1 MKKSI
6 GIFAVLPI
14 LVLFSGCEKQKKTTN
29 ENQKSSEISS
39 INPNIIELSNS
50 NYMMYFEISTYCAYS
65 GGGMFYYKYL
75 EIKGALSSALYNAKI
90 TYVVNN
96 GSTSNTYQADVNAG
110 GHYLSPGYSHTA
122 DILITWVIGTV
133 ELLRSN

>member
-1 MKKSI
+1 
-6 GIFAVLPI
+6 
-14 LVLFSGCEKQKKTTN
+14 
-29 ENQKSSEISS
+29 
-39 INPNIIELSNS
+39 
-50 NYMMYFEISTYCAYS
+50 MMYFEISTYCAYS

-90 TYVVNN
+90 TYVVND
-96 GSTSNTYQADVNAG
+96 GSTSTTYQANVNAG

-122 DILITWVIGTV
+122 DISITWVIGTV

>member
-1 MKKSI
+1 M
-6 GIFAVLPI
+6 LPI
-14 LVLFSGCEKQKKTTN
+14 LVLFSGCEKQKKTTS
-29 ENQKSSEISS
+29 ENQKSSETSS

-90 TYVVNN
+90 TYVVSN
-96 GSTSNTYQADVNAG
+96 GSTSTTYQADVNAG

-122 DILITWVIGTV
+122 DISITRVIGTV